1 MKKVLLSLF
10 YSLLLTIY
18 STFAAEVQF
27 EKGYYYVIIKNGDFD
42 RINETLKSEIENHK
56 WGIIHTMNVDK
67 TVKSQTPHKTYLLCR
82 GDYLTEGLKYNKD
95 IVSVLIPCRISIYQ
109 DKNNIK
115 IVVEDVEAASSH
127 FGIEDKKFKAFLR
140 QVTEEMKSIL
150 QKTAD
155 HFEKRQNMP
164 SM

>member
-1 MKKVLLSLF
+1 MKKLTSLIVVLFFLITSLKA
-10 YSLLLTIY
+10 T
-18 STFAAEVQF
+18 EVQF
-27 EKGYYYVIIKNGDFD
+27 ERGYYYVLIKGANFD
-42 RINETLKSEIENHK
+42 RVNEVLKTEIENHK

-67 TVKSQTPHKTYLLCR
+67 TVKSQTPHKTHLLCR
-82 GDYLTEGLKYNKD
+82 ADYLTEGLKFDKE
-95 IVSVLIPCRISIYQ
+95 IISVLIPCRISIYQ

-115 IVVEDVEAASSH
+115 IVVEDVEAAAST
-127 FGIEDKKFKAFLR
+127 FGVDDKKFKTFLK